1 MSLKAKKAICEKFG
15 IHNLSSF
22 QEKVIHDLN
31 HGHDVIGLART
42 GEGKSICYLS
52 QAIVHP
58 NDLLLVITPTIS
70 LMRDQVRQC
79 EKSGI
84 QAACL
89 YYDNPDND
97 AILYQL
103 QKGKIQVLFVS
114 PERLTNHKL
123 RESLQNITIHTVA
136 VDEVHC
142 LIEWGNAFRPMYQK
156 IGKFIRKLH
165 HRPVI
170 AAFSAT
176 VPPKDIPFIADSLGM
191 NDCRLHVGKLKRT
204 NLHLKKAFVKT
215 DALRHAKV
223 RKALDKAPA
232 EGRIVI
238 YCTRICDAED
248 MRDYLI
254 EDCDIPST
262 EIALCHS
269 KLHDRAKQEE
279 RFASGTAR
287 IMVATSAFGMG
298 VHIPDIRLVII
309 SQLPFSIPAFYQM
322 AGRAG
327 RDGKKAKVLLLYNGN
342 DYQTNLDI
350 ISAKDERA
358 VQAVDDLYAICQS
371 DENLHTSMIDYL
383 CGKVGG

>member
-1 MSLKAKKAICEKFG
+1 MSLKAKNAICEKFG
-15 IHNLSSF
+15 IHNLASF

-31 HGHDVIGLART
+31 HSHDVIALTRT

-52 QAIVHP
+52 QTILHP
-58 NDLLLVITPTIS
+58 SGLLLVIAPTIT

-79 EKSGI
+79 EKYGI
-84 QAACL
+84 RAACL
-89 YYDNPDND
+89 YHNNPKND
-97 AILYQL
+97 AVLSQL
-103 QKGKIQVLFVS
+103 QKGKVQALFVS

-123 RESLQNITIHTVA
+123 RESLQDITIHTIA
-136 VDEVHC
+136 IDEVHC
-142 LIEWGNAFRPMYQK
+142 LIEWGNEFRPMY
-156 IGKFIRKLH
+156 

-176 VPPKDIPFIADSLGM
+176 VPPKDIPFIADSLEM
-191 NDCRLHVGKLKRT
+191 NDCRLHIGNLKRT

-215 DALRHAKV
+215 DALRYAKV

-238 YCTRICDAED
+238 YCTRICDVED

-254 EDCDIPST
+254 EDCDISPS

-269 KLHDRAKQEE
+269 KLHNRAKQEQ
-279 RFASGTAR
+279 RFLSGEAR

-298 VHIPDIRLVII
+298 VHIPDIRLVIV

-327 RDGKKAKVLLLYNGN
+327 RDGKKAKALLLYNGN
-342 DYQTNLDI
+342 DYQTNLNI
-350 ISAKDERA
+350 INAKDDRA
-358 VQAVDDLYAICQS
+358 VQAVDALYEICQS
-371 DENLHTSMIDYL
+371 DGDFHAQVIDHLH
-383 CGKVGG
+383 GKADV

>member
-1 MSLKAKKAICEKFG
+1 MSLKAKKVICEKFG

-31 HGHDVIGLART
+31 HGHDVIGLTRT

-52 QAIVHP
+52 QVILHP
-58 NDLLLVITPTIS
+58 DDLLLVITPTIS

-79 EKSGI
+79 ETYGI
-84 QAACL
+84 QASCL
-89 YYDNPDND
+89 YHGNPKND
-97 AILYQL
+97 AILSQL

-123 RESLQNITIHTVA
+123 RESLPDITIHTIA
-136 VDEVHC
+136 IDEVHC
-142 LIEWGNAFRPMYQK
+142 LIEWGNEFRPMYQK
-156 IGKFIRKLH
+156 IGHFIHKLH

-176 VPPKDIPFIADSLGM
+176 VPPEDIPFIASSLDM
-191 NDCRLHVGKLKRT
+191 DDCRVHVGKLKRS
-204 NLHLKKAFVKT
+204 NLNLAKQFVKT
-215 DALRHAKV
+215 DTVRYEKI
-223 RKALDKAPA
+223 RKALKKTPA

-238 YCTRICDAED
+238 YCTRICDVED
-248 MRDYLI
+248 MREYLI
-254 EDCDIPST
+254 DECHIPST

-269 KLHDRAKQEE
+269 KLHNRAKQGQ
-279 RFASGTAR
+279 RFLSGGAR

-298 VHIPDIRLVII
+298 IHIPDIRLVIV

-327 RDGKKAKVLLLYNGN
+327 RDSKKAKVLLLYNSN
-342 DYQTNLDI
+342 DYQLNLDI

-358 VQAVDDLYAICQS
+358 VQAVDDLYTICQS
-371 DENLHTSMIDYL
+371 DNDLHASVIDHL
-383 CGKVGG
+383 CGKAGD